1 MSETLLL
8 EQRYEERSIW
18 LSRIGELSKLFA
30 DAGLIVLSAFIS
42 PFQSDRQLVR
52 DLMADG
58 EFVEIYM
65 NTPLK
70 VCEQR
75 DPKGLYQKARKGEI
89 KHFTGIDSE
98 YEVPKQPEILLNT
111 AECSVEEC
119 ALMVIDYLQTHRIIQ
134 D

>member
-18 LSRIGELSKLFA
+18 LSRIDELSKLFA
-30 DAGLIVLSAFIS
+30 DAGLILLSAFIS

-119 ALMVIDYLQTHRIIQ
+119 ALM
-134 D
+134 